1 MPDDQAK
8 DAGIVEG
15 LVPRPGRCLDP
26 PVLVDL
32 DLIGDVGRIDFRR
45 WRGRSTGFSRE
56 LVSAAA
62 SAATSL
68 SSVGKAALVGEQRF
82 A

>member
-15 LVPRPGRCLDP
+15 LVVRLGRCLDP

-32 DLIGDVGRIDFRR
+32 DLICDGGRSDVRR
-45 WRGRSTGFSRE
+45 WRGRSTGFSRD

-68 SSVGKAALVGEQRF
+68 SSLGTEALVGEPRF

>member
-8 DAGIVEG
+8 DAGMVEG
-15 LVPRPGRCLDP
+15 LVVRAGRCLDP
-26 PVLVDL
+26 LVLVDL
-32 DLIGDVGRIDFRR
+32 DLICDGGRSDLRR
-45 WRGRSTGFSRE
+45 WRCRSTGFSRA

-68 SSVGKAALVGEQRF
+68 SAVGTEALVGEPRL